1 MVLRV
6 REAPEAAET
15 QAAIID
21 LEGHF
26 YTDPPYIKVLS
37 VRNRREIAFFGAVC
51 RWGRGNTKA
60 SPSCELFQDLV
71 EARNSG
77 VEPARSRAWALRA
90 APLPKKS
97 ARADASCW
105 AARCHV
111 HEQYHVVF
119 ELS

>member
-37 VRNRREIAFFGAVC
+37 VRDRREIDGNRLFSEPFAGGAQEIRRPRLPV
-51 RWGRGNTKA
+51 
-60 SPSCELFQDLV
+60 
-71 EARNSG
+71 
-77 VEPARSRAWALRA
+77 SRF
-90 APLPKKS
+90 KTS
-97 ARADASCW
+97 
-105 AARCHV
+105 
-111 HEQYHVVF
+111 
-119 ELS
+119 